1 MWATISAIIDQFNR
15 FWMHKIDQN
24 KYCILF
30 HSVYYDPF
38 LAAAATADS
47 NYRLQVNESLFV
59 LLLIIVS

>member
-1 MWATISAIIDQFNR
+1 MLLTDSEL
-15 FWMHKIDQN
+15 HKIDHN
-24 KYCILF
+24 KIYILF

-59 LLLIIVS
+59 LLLIIVT